1 MRIVR
6 ALGLAALLLTVA
18 GNAGPQAIGE
28 WGRLGG
34 AAKVPAAPRRG
45 PGGTTTAGRGRRAP
59 GRVPTT
65 LSDSARV
72 LRFVKELADPRLEG
86 RGVGTAGLAQAADLV
101 EQELRALGLR
111 PGGDDGT
118 WQQPF
123 DVTTGVEVSRPTAIV
138 LDGRRYE
145 AGGTFQPLG
154 FSTNGALTA
163 GVVFAG
169 YGITAPGYDYDDYAG
184 LDVRDRIVLVLANE
198 PGEMDSTSRFD
209 GSVNTPFAELR
220 TKAIN
225 AREHGAL
232 GLLVVNGP
240 RWHAGEPVR
249 KPRSDGQGYM
259 TSGLL
264 AGSLADSLGE
274 ALVAHAGTN
283 LLAAQASIDSLAR
296 PHGFAIPDSVRLE
309 VTLVRTR
316 ARVWNVV
323 GRLPGRDTTRVLVVG
338 AHYDHL
344 GYGGETSLDPNEH
357 VPHVGADDNASGTA
371 ALLGAA
377 RLLADRARE
386 GWHPEHDL
394 YFAAFTGEEMGVVGS
409 SHFVDDAPRPLASI
423 ETMVNMDM
431 VGRLRDDKL
440 IVMGVG
446 TAAEFPA
453 LVAGVNHARP
463 DTFDLRTTSDGYG
476 PSDHSSFYK
485 RQIPVLMLFTGAHAD
500 YHKPSDTWDKIN
512 EDGLWRV
519 TRFCA
524 ALVESLDARPRP
536 QYLRA
541 KADSSTGRI
550 AGGAGYGAYLGTI
563 PDYTQ
568 TEGGVLLSGV
578 REGSPADHAGLKE
591 GDVVVKFD
599 DIRIDNIYD
608 YTYALRSRKPGQ
620 AVRLTV
626 RRKSDVV
633 ELTATLGRRP

>member
-1 MRIVR
+1 MKRAR
-6 ALGLAALLLTVA
+6 ALGMASLLLLLAAAA
-18 GNAGPQAIGE
+18 GSQAIGE

-34 AAKVPAAPRRG
+34 LAPPPPPRSRPTRSPTRRPPAPEA
-45 PGGTTTAGRGRRAP
+45 T
-59 GRVPTT
+59 RVPQA
-65 LSDSARV
+65 LPDSARL
-72 LRFVKELADPRLEG
+72 LRIVRELADPRLEG
-86 RGVGTAGLAQAADLV
+86 RGVGTEGLEQAADLV
-101 EQELRALGLR
+101 EQEMRALRLA

-118 WQQPF
+118 WQQSF
-123 DVTTGVEVSRPTAIV
+123 EVTTGAEVGRPTAFV
-138 LDGRRYE
+138 TRGRRYE
-145 AGGTFQPLG
+145 AGPAFQPLG
-154 FSTNGALTA
+154 FSTNGTLTA
-163 GVVFAG
+163 PVVFAG
-169 YGITAPGYDYDDYAG
+169 YGITAPEYDYDDYAG
-184 LDVRDRIVLVLANE
+184 LDVRDKIVLVLTNE
-198 PGEMDSTSRFD
+198 PGELDSTSRFE
-209 GSVNTPFAELR
+209 GTVNTPHAELR
-220 TKAIN
+220 TKAIA

-249 KPRSDGQGYM
+249 RPRSDGQGYM

-264 AGSLADSLGE
+264 AGWLADSLGE
-274 ALVAHAGTN
+274 ALVRRAGTS
-283 LLAAQASIDSLAR
+283 LLQEQMTIDSLTR
-296 PHGFAIPDSVRLE
+296 PHAIALPDSVTLT

-316 ARVWNVV
+316 ARIRNVV
-323 GRLPGRDTTRVLVVG
+323 GRLPGRDSTRALVLG

-357 VPHVGADDNASGTA
+357 VPHLGADDNASGTA

-377 RLLADRARE
+377 RLMAGRAAQ
-386 GWHPEHDL
+386 GWRPEHDVF
-394 YFAAFTGEEMGVVGS
+394 FAAFTGEEMGLVGS
-409 SHFVDDAPRPLASI
+409 SHFVDDPPRPLASI
-423 ETMVNMDM
+423 EAMVNMDM

-446 TAAEFPA
+446 TAEEFPA
-453 LVAGVNHARP
+453 LVTRVNRARP

-512 EDGLWRV
+512 ETGLWRV
-519 TRFCA
+519 TGFAA
-524 ALVESLDARPRP
+524 ALLESLDARPRP
-536 QYLRA
+536 RYLRA
-541 KADSSTGRI
+541 KADSSAGRV

-578 REGSPADHAGLKE
+578 REGSPAALAGLGE

-608 YTYALRSRKPGQ
+608 YTYALRSRRPGQ
-620 AVRLTV
+620 TVKLTI
-626 RRKSDVV
+626 RRKGNLV
-633 ELTATLGRRP
+633 EVPATLGRRP